1 MFAQLKSILLPP
13 ALILFGIGTIVVGYS
28 AGRDFKAMADHG
40 KTATA
45 EIDQVRWKEKKLTG
59 NEKNFKIDVH
69 FVDEAKQTINTS
81 LSVPKDVGQKL
92 RDGNDSKIELR
103 YLPESPTT
111 VMLPGQGDSSPA
123 MYGIGAALAVAGVGI
138 LWWRRRRAD

>member
-1 MFAQLKSILLPP
+1 MFAQLKSALLPP
-13 ALILFGIGTIVVGYS
+13 ALILFGIGTAYVGYS

-40 KTATA
+40 KTAMA

-59 NEKNFKIDVH
+59 SEKNFKIDVH
-69 FVDEAKQTINTS
+69 FVDEAKHTVNAS

-92 RDGNDSKIELR
+92 RDGSDDKIELR

-111 VMLPGQGDSSPA
+111 VMLPGQGDSSTE
-123 MYGIGAALAVAGVGI
+123 MYGIGAVLAVAGVGI
-138 LWWRRRRAD
+138 LLWRRRSAA